1 MASPMT
7 GVQRFP
13 QRTRNP
19 AAKNSAPK
27 TRMDGSKKP
36 NWTITARSATP
47 VYTSPANITRIA
59 NGFCRRPPTRS
70 DVASMS
76 PLGAPHSGFRI
87 STLRRAAVGKHGTPL
102 NVGLETFSSGYRGA
116 VANFIQ
122 ADATC
127 GCGARNS
134 VRGGRSREARRRCEA
149 RTGTRRRPR
158 AGPRG
163 GGLPNGPPPPRRGQ
177 GGGTRAAHPR
187 SRDRGPDHED
197 RRRCLHRQ
205 GRRLRLSAL
214 RTAVRPVP
222 AVSPPE
228 DEPLR
233 RKDHARVR
241 RGPRLRG
248 G

>member
-7 GVQRFP
+7 GVQRLP

-87 STLRRAAVGKHGTPL
+87 STLRRAAVDKQAHRSTLGSRPSAAGTGERSQTSFKPTRL
-102 NVGLETFSSGYRGA
+102 AAA
-116 VANFIQ
+116 VRAIRF
-122 ADATC
+122 
-127 GCGARNS
+127 
-134 VRGGRSREARRRCEA
+134 EA
-149 RTGTRRRPR
+149 
-158 AGPRG
+158 G
-163 GGLPNGPPPPRRGQ
+163 GGVKLVDVAKPGPGPQDVLVHVLAAGGCWNGPPPPPQGQGRGDQPPLPRPQKARRG
-177 GGGTRAAHPR
+177 TEN
-187 SRDRGPDHED
+187 RGAVGPP
-197 RRRCLHRQ
+197 Q
-205 GRRLRLSAL
+205 GR
-214 RTAVRPVP
+214 
-222 AVSPPE
+222 
-228 DEPLR
+228 
-233 RKDHARVR
+233 
-241 RGPRLRG
+241 G
-248 G
+248 

>member
-87 STLRRAAVGKHGTPL
+87 STLRRAAVDKQAHRSTLGSRPSAAGTGERSQTSFKPTRL
-102 NVGLETFSSGYRGA
+102 AAA
-116 VANFIQ
+116 VRAIRFE
-122 ADATC
+122 A
-127 GCGARNS
+127 
-134 VRGGRSREARRRCEA
+134 GGGVKVVDVAEARPGPAEGPVQGLA
-149 RTGTRRRPR
+149 
-158 AGPRG
+158 AGGWR
-163 GGLPNGPPPPRRGQ
+163 NDPPPPHAGQTRGHEPPPPPPQ
-177 GGGTRAAHPR
+177 IPGRVTKSGG
-187 SRDRGPDHED
+187 DVD
-197 RRRCLHRQ
+197 
-205 GRRLRLSAL
+205 
-214 RTAVRPVP
+214 
-222 AVSPPE
+222 
-228 DEPLR
+228 
-233 RKDHARVR
+233 
-241 RGPRLRG
+241 
-248 G
+248 